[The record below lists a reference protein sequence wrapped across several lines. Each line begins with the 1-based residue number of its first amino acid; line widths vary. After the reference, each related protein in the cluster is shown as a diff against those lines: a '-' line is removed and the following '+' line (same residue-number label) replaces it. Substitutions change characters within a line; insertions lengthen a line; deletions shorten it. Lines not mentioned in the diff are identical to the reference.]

1 VSADPAVFN
10 GMTIFRGLTF
20 SKVFTLIAA
29 GVPVD
34 VTGWTVEFTAKA
46 TIDSEENVLH
56 LTTAPD
62 IVLGGTAGTI
72 TINVSAEDTADI
84 AEDELHY
91 CLKYSSAVDEVDGLL
106 IGVIPVD
113 DRAI

>member
-1 VSADPAVFN
+1 MSADPAVYN

-20 SKVFTLIAA
+20 TKVFTLKAA

-34 VTGWTVEFTAKA
+34 LTGWTAELKAKA
-46 TIDSEENVLH
+46 TVDSEENIID
-56 LTTAPD
+56 LTTAPG

-72 TINVSAEDTADI
+72 TITVSATATTAI
-84 AEDELHY
+84 TEDELHY
-91 CLKYSSAVDEVDGLL
+91 CLKYTNTTEVDGLL